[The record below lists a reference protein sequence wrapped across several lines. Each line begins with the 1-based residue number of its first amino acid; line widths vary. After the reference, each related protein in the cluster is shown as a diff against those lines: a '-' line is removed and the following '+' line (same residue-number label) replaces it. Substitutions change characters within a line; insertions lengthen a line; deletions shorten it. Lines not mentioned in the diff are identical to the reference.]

1 MAGWTE
7 EAVAVME
14 FDHILL
20 SILGDSARTGTE
32 IGAVLRA
39 RHNLNCAPSARI
51 YTALPGLER
60 RGWVL
65 RSGGAGHR
73 GAAVDAAD
81 VAQDTEGTEDTERA
95 RRWSLSRAGRG
106 QLERWLLGPG
116 GRPATSRVLELLV
129 VLACMPRMQPDSAH
143 LLRREIDRLESRRL
157 MSPSR
162 RGPVPGAVSG
172 ALSGSLSGP
181 NSGALSDALATR
193 AQGRRELWLAVLR
206 EWLRSLPASGCQ

>member
-32 IGAVLRA
+32 IGAALRA

-51 YTALPGLER
+51 YTALPVLER

-65 RSGGAGHR
+65 RSGGADHR

-81 VAQDTEGTEDTERA
+81 VAEDTERA

-157 MSPSR
+157 MSPLR
-162 RGPVPGAVSG
+162 RGPVPGAV
-172 ALSGSLSGP
+172 SGSLSGP
-181 NSGALSDALATR
+181 NSGALAGALATR
-193 AQGRRELWLAVLR
+193 ARGRRELWLAVLR
-206 EWLRSLPASGCQ
+206 EWLRSLPASGYQ

>member
-157 MSPSR
+157 MRPSR

-172 ALSGSLSGP
+172 SLSGP
-181 NSGALSDALATR
+181 NSGALSGALATR

-206 EWLRSLPASGCQ
+206 EWLRSLPASGYQ

>member
-32 IGAVLRA
+32 IGAALRA

-65 RSGGAGHR
+65 RSGGADHR

-81 VAQDTEGTEDTERA
+81 VAEDTERA

-157 MSPSR
+157 MSPLR
-162 RGPVPGAVSG
+162 RGPVPGAV
-172 ALSGSLSGP
+172 SGSLSGP
-181 NSGALSDALATR
+181 NSGALAGALATR
-193 AQGRRELWLAVLR
+193 ARGRRELWLAVLR
-206 EWLRSLPASGCQ
+206 EWLRSLPASGYQ

>member
-32 IGAVLRA
+32 IGAALRA

-81 VAQDTEGTEDTERA
+81 VAEDAEGTQDTERA

-157 MSPSR
+157 MRTSR

-172 ALSGSLSGP
+172 SLFGP
-181 NSGALSDALATR
+181 NSGALSGALATR

-206 EWLRSLPASGCQ
+206 EWLRSLPESGYQ